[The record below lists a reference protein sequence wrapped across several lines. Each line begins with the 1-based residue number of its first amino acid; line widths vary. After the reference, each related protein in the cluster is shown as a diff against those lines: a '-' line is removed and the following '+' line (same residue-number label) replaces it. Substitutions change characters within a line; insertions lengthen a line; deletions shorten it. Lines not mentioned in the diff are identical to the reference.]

1 MGQLI
6 STRSLL
12 GDGPI
17 EYNQGLA
24 LQRQI
29 HEAVASGLDR
39 STLILLE
46 HQNVFTAGKRTQDHE
61 RPIADL
67 KVIDVDR
74 GGKITWHGIGQ
85 LVAYPIIKLANPQE
99 VVGYVR
105 DLEEAII
112 NTLAH
117 FDITGLRI
125 NDRSG
130 VWVKDQRGE
139 RKIAAIGI
147 RVARGVTMHGI
158 ALNANP
164 DLSHYAKIIPCGII
178 DAGVTSISEERGE
191 IVTIGDLA
199 PILEKELKL
208 ALYKIVDPRDVDP
221 QDVDQQDLVSA
232 EREMDR

>member
-1 MGQLI
+1 MAQLI

-17 EYNQGLA
+17 EYSQGLA

-46 HQNVFTAGKRTQDHE
+46 HENVFTAGKRTQAHE

-85 LVAYPIIKLANPQE
+85 LVAYPIIKLANPEE

-105 DLEEAII
+105 VLEEAII
-112 NTLAH
+112 NALAH

-164 DLSHYAKIIPCGII
+164 DLSHYAQIIPCGII

-191 IVTIGDLA
+191 NVTIGDLA

-208 ALYKIVDPRDVDP
+208 ALHKIVDP

-232 EREMDR
+232 ERKLDR

>member
-17 EYNQGLA
+17 EYSQGLA

-46 HQNVFTAGKRTQDHE
+46 HENVFTAGKRTQAHE

-85 LVAYPIIKLANPQE
+85 LVAYPIIKLANPEE

-105 DLEEAII
+105 VLEEAII
-112 NTLAH
+112 NALAH

-164 DLSHYAKIIPCGII
+164 DLSHYAQIIPCGII

-191 IVTIGDLA
+191 NVTIGDLA

-208 ALYKIVDPRDVDP
+208 ALHKIVDPQDVDP
-221 QDVDQQDLVSA
+221 QYVDQQDLVSA
-232 EREMDR
+232 ERKLDR

>member
-17 EYNQGLA
+17 EYSQGLA

-46 HQNVFTAGKRTQDHE
+46 HENVFTAGKRTQAHE

-85 LVAYPIIKLANPQE
+85 LVAYPIIKLANPEE

-105 DLEEAII
+105 VLEEAII
-112 NTLAH
+112 NALAH

-164 DLSHYAKIIPCGII
+164 DLSHYAQIIPCGII

-191 IVTIGDLA
+191 NVTIGDLA

-208 ALYKIVDPRDVDP
+208 ALHKIVDP

-232 EREMDR
+232 ERKLDR